1 VSATAG
7 ADGRQC
13 GFCAIIG
20 PPNAGKS
27 TLVNL
32 LAGTKVS
39 IVSHKV
45 QTTRSRLRAI
55 FVEGSSQVILVD
67 TPGIFS
73 PKRKLDKAMVEA
85 AWAGSVEA
93 DTTVVLIDP
102 RQGLNEEASSI
113 LAHLKPLQKRVMLA
127 LNKADVV
134 RPEALLK
141 AARDF
146 NEGHNFSHTFMIS
159 AATGSGV
166 ADLRKAIAQAMPAS
180 PWLYP
185 ADQAADVQ
193 MRFLAS
199 EITREKIYE
208 RLHDELPYASTVE
221 TEAWEEQRDGSVK
234 INQVIYVERDGQKA
248 IVLGKGGQMIKQL
261 GQMARNELEQML
273 DRRVHLLLFVKVR
286 ENWMDDPARLR
297 MMGLLE

>member
-1 VSATAG
+1 MTDTDAG
-7 ADGRQC
+7 LSQRC
-13 GFCAIIG
+13 GYCAVLG
-20 PPNAGKS
+20 APNAGKS

-55 FVEGSSQVILVD
+55 FVDGQSQVIVVD

-73 PKRKLDKAMVEA
+73 PKRKLDRAMVDA
-85 AWAGSVEA
+85 AWSGSAEA
-93 DTTVVLIDP
+93 DITVLLADV
-102 RQGLNEEASSI
+102 RVGLSDEVKTIIAGLSRRNAS
-113 LAHLKPLQKRVMLA
+113 VMLA
-127 LNKADVV
+127 LNKIDLVPA
-134 RPEALLK
+134 ETLLK
-141 AARDF
+141 AAQEF
-146 NEGHNFSHTFMIS
+146 NEEHSFAQTFMIS
-159 AATGSGV
+159 ALKGSGV
-166 ADLRKAIAQAMPAS
+166 ADLRRVVAAAMPEG

-193 MRFLAS
+193 MRFIAS
-199 EITREKIYE
+199 EVTREKIYE
-208 RLHDELPYASTVE
+208 RLHEELPYASTVE
-221 TEAWEEQRDGSVK
+221 TEAWEEQKNGSVK
-234 INQVIYVERDGQKA
+234 ISQTIYVARDSQKA

-261 GQMARNELEQML
+261 GQLARKELEEML
-273 DRRVHLLLFVKVR
+273 ERRVHLMLFVKVR